1 MAILLI
7 TSQFELSVDE
17 FLTERFRSLGI
28 SDSRSGLRRQ
38 ARKLNWQLEI
48 ISFICA
54 VLSIFAVVAL
64 LVMSVGIADIWSG
77 HAGGGNPLVAF
88 AVFALAAVLLIGCI
102 RAPKSLRHRRW
113 LTRGGRFDITD
124 SEMFATLFQP
134 LFDGTAIVAILSKDG
149 VGVDVTSTSRRAI
162 QRYLSGRALQDR
174 ALPSLLLQ
182 DGEHDSVWR
191 RRLGMAQLPDIVILR
206 SARPLDEG
214 DITSGEVADSDI
226 ATISPVRL
234 QPLKADSKVH
244 WLCGISETDFRVL
257 SKKVADR
264 YTATQQSQ
272 VLIMLETAFAA
283 FNRHPDMHVTTVKK
297 AVCEALIKAQLPIGF
312 DKPNADEWIEK
323 MLARNNN
330 THPYRYVRRF
340 MTEPGYVPPAG
351 LRYEPELDFPTT

>member
-1 MAILLI
+1 MANLPI

-17 FLTERFRSLGI
+17 FLTERFLSLGI
-28 SDSRSGLRRQ
+28 SDSRAGLRRQ
-38 ARKLNWQLEI
+38 ARNLNWQLEI
-48 ISFICA
+48 ISFVCV
-54 VLSIFAVVAL
+54 VLSILAVVAL

-77 HAGGGNPLVAF
+77 HTGSGNPLFPF

-113 LTRGGRFDITD
+113 LTRGRRYDIPD
-124 SEMFATLFQP
+124 SEIFASLIQP
-134 LFDGTAIVAILSKDG
+134 LFDGTANVAILSKDG
-149 VGVDVTSTSRRAI
+149 IGVDVTSTSRRAV

-174 ALPSLLLQ
+174 ALPSLLLR
-182 DGEHDSVWR
+182 DGEHDSIWR
-191 RRLGMAQLPDIVILR
+191 RRLGLAPLPHIVILR
-206 SARPLDEG
+206 SAWQPDGG
-214 DITSGEVADSDI
+214 DVILGDVASSDL
-226 ATISPVRL
+226 ATISPVPP
-234 QPLKADSKVH
+234 QPSKADSKDH
-244 WLCGISETDFRVL
+244 WLCGISETDFRFL
-257 SKKVADR
+257 SRRVANR
-264 YTATQQSQ
+264 YTATQQKQ
-272 VLIMLETAFAA
+272 VLIMLETAYAE
-283 FNRHPDMHVTTVKK
+283 FNRQPDMHVTTVKR